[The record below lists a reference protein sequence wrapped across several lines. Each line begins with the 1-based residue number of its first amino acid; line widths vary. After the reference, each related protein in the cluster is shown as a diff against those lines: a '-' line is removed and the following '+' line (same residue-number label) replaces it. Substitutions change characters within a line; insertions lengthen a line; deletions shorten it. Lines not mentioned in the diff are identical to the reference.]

1 MNRVR
6 MIIGVVAIAGFAYL
20 GLGAFKD
27 SLNPYVT
34 FAEARTSGG
43 KTVQVSGDLPESKLY
58 WYSEDEA
65 RNFHFYM
72 VEAETGDSLEVVLD
86 GVKPATFEEATGVVA
101 IGTFDGSLFQAKQIL
116 TKCPSKY
123 EGKDPSEHERDFG
136 RDPPAASALSIQHR
150 NYGAVY

>member
-6 MIIGVVAIAGFAYL
+6 VIIGVVAIAGFAYL

-34 FAEARTSGG
+34 FAEARSSGG
-43 KTVQVSGDLPESKLY
+43 NTVQVSGDLPESKLY
-58 WYSEDEA
+58 WYSDDEA

-72 VEAETGDSLEVVLD
+72 VEAETGDSLEVVLA
-86 GVKPATFEEATGVVA
+86 GVKPSTFEEATGVVA

-123 EGKDPSEHERDFG
+123 EDKNPTEHDESFG
-136 RDPPAASALSIQHR
+136 RDPGGTS
-150 NYGAVY
+150 